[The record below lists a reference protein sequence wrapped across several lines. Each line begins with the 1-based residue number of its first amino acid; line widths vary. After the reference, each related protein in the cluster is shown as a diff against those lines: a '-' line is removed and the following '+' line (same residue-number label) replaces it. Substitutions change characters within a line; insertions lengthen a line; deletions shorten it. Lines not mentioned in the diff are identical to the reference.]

1 MHTPLTQQS
10 RNRLTMLLSKHS
22 AGTYQETS
30 SHTTRQGTLSQSSQ
44 LAEPLWTDPRLK
56 SWISVPQLI
65 SIIKKKSTGMEW
77 MVEHSSKILACKD
90 KASTTTKPPLIWD
103 QLGLSLVELATC
115 EIYILT
121 RTVHK
126 THFDLTFDPFFLKK
140 KKKTTKK
147 NQLCENV
154 TSVII
159 PPPPNSTSKHP

>member
-1 MHTPLTQQS
+1 
-10 RNRLTMLLSKHS
+10 
-22 AGTYQETS
+22 
-30 SHTTRQGTLSQSSQ
+30 
-44 LAEPLWTDPRLK
+44 
-56 SWISVPQLI
+56 
-65 SIIKKKSTGMEW
+65 

-126 THFDLTFDPFFLKK
+126 THFDPTFDPFFLKN

-154 TSVII
+154 TSVSI
-159 PPPPNSTSKHP
+159 PPPPPQHPSIRRIKRCCSLLKALLHPLAKSHQRLTLVTFIKLTLY